1 MTVMLN
7 ILIKNP
13 VSLADYFDYEK
24 DGIVIDEPVRIIEKM
39 DVVEKEFRESM
50 SHRLEKGSILPG
62 QTEVLYSKGEVFHKL
77 ALHSLMAVSV
87 LDCKIPELNI
97 SGHYDINAKG
107 IGSYNNSF
115 ETLVSDIKNWK
126 KKKIPHTNCI
136 RLGNKGQKTGK
147 RPDGK

>member
-1 MTVMLN
+1 M
-7 ILIKNP
+7 
-13 VSLADYFDYEK
+13 
-24 DGIVIDEPVRIIEKM
+24 
-39 DVVEKEFRESM
+39 
-50 SHRLEKGSILPG
+50 
-62 QTEVLYSKGEVFHKL
+62 LYSKGEVFHKL

-126 KKKIPHTNCI
+126 RKIPHTNCI

-147 RPDGK
+147 DLMEMI

>member
-1 MTVMLN
+1 
-7 ILIKNP
+7 
-13 VSLADYFDYEK
+13 
-24 DGIVIDEPVRIIEKM
+24 M

-126 KKKIPHTNCI
+126 KKKYRILIVSGSEI
-136 RLGNKGQKTGK
+136 RARRLAKDLMENDIMAAFSDKSQKK
-147 RPDGK
+147 SKKEKL